1 MQAPAPT
8 PIRSLDDLAPGQSWE
23 LGTLS
28 LSEAEVIEF
37 AARYDPQPFH
47 IDRDAA
53 KDSIFGELVAS
64 GLHTLS
70 AVFGRI
76 MGSGLLGKI
85 SLGGNQIDSKWP
97 APLRPGEE
105 FSIRVEVVELRPSRT
120 GRPLGVA
127 KLRYVAA
134 RTADGVVV
142 LDATG
147 THFLRR

>member
-1 MQAPAPT
+1 MPAPALT
-8 PIRSLDDLAPGQSWE
+8 PIRSLDDLAPGQSWD

-47 IDRDAA
+47 LDREAA

-76 MGSGLLGKI
+76 MGSGLLGTI
-85 SLGGNQIDSKWP
+85 SLGGNRIDTKWP